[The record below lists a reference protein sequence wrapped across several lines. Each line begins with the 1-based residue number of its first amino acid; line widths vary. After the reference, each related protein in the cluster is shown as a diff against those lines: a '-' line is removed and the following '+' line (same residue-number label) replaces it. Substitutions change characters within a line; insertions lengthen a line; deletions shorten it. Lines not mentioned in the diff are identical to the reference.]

1 MSMIAEKWEPVFGND
16 HAPKIKGGPMTLINQ
31 QAR

>member
-16 HAPKIKGGPMTLINQ
+16 HAQTREGVTMIAETRREQ
-31 QAR
+31 